1 MKNAIVSVVGQDK
14 VGIIASVSATLAQHK
29 VNILDIRQ
37 TVMKEY
43 FTMMMQVD
51 LSAMNCTLQDLK
63 DVLTR
68 LGAQQGLVIGVY
80 DEGLFNAMHRI

>member
-14 VGIIASVSATLAQHK
+14 VGIIAAVSALLARHQ

-37 TVMKEY
+37 TVMQDY

-51 LSAMNCTLQDLK
+51 LSAISCSLQDLK
-63 DVLTR
+63 DVLSR
-68 LGAQQGLVIGVY
+68 LGGEMGLVIGVY

>member
-14 VGIIASVSATLAQHK
+14 VGIIAAVSALLSQYE

-37 TVMKEY
+37 TVMEEY

-51 LSAMNCTLQDLK
+51 LSGMNTNLTAFK
-63 DVLTR
+63 DALR
-68 LGAQQGLVIGVY
+68 ALGEAQGLSIGVY
-80 DEGLFNAMHRI
+80 DEGLFNAMHRV